1 MKYSSHWKQIPVNLC
16 FSIVVIQPF
25 WKAKPE
31 VYQKILEERAVI
43 VSAIGSPKIKL
54 TGGGVAEVPIDF
66 AFKETQN
73 YAKLDQHVDLISNAK
88 WNAQTSEL
96 DMDFHVLSIKNHLL
110 VRIQPLDPQTLNFEI
125 REGWMKGLTGSLQ
138 FQAIK
143 PDRTEVGLE
152 AAMNESKSFFS
163 RLFWSLTLEGVM
175 KKTAESLRSYLETE
189 WKKARPQDE
198 RKS

>member
-16 FSIVVIQPF
+16 FSIVVVQPF

-31 VYQKILEERAVI
+31 VYHKILQERAVV
-43 VSAIGSPKIKL
+43 VSAQGSPNIKL
-54 TGGGVAEVPIDF
+54 TGAGAVEAPSDF

-73 YAKLDQHVDLISNAK
+73 YSKLDKNVDLISNAK
-88 WNAQTSEL
+88 WNPETSEL
-96 DMDFHVLSIKNHLL
+96 DLDFHVLSIKNHLL
-110 VRIQPLDPQTLNFEI
+110 VHIQPANEKSLNFEI
-125 REGWMKGLTGSLQ
+125 RDGWMKGLTGSLE
-138 FQAIK
+138 FQAISTH
-143 PDRTEVGLE
+143 RTEVGIE
-152 AAMNESKSFFS
+152 ATMNESKSFFS

-189 WKKARPQDE
+189 WEKARPQNE